1 MIFLED
7 LNNTKLSYGIRDLS
21 PLQYDSIQV
30 KNKLLDGS
38 YHIQNIGEPMRYFT
52 FEVLANHIQVDLI
65 NLIESRGEPLR
76 LVIDD
81 KFYMGLLDEVPDWT
95 RLVLRRNDPLN
106 TFYSAKL
113 RLNVS
118 EEGVI

>member
-1 MIFLED
+1 MIFLES
-7 LNNTKLSYGIRDLS
+7 LEGEKLSYGVRDLS
-21 PLQYDSIQV
+21 PVLYDSIQV

-65 NLIESRGEPLR
+65 NLAECRSEPFR
-76 LVIDD
+76 LIIDD